1 MESGIDI
8 AMYPPKDIA
17 YQHTVFC
24 QTCLPYRN
32 PGDEVRVWERRQGQV
47 LLRVE
52 AGAALNPGTN
62 EFIELGLPFGPKSRL
77 ILSHLNSEAIK
88 TGSPVIEV
96 EKHFTG
102 FVKRLIDPLKSGR
115 SSPNGRE
122 INLFKTQL
130 SALAASSIRL
140 GIKQDQRAVTIKSEI
155 VQAFDLWFSKGDNQR
170 ILWPS
175 ILRLSD
181 EYFNSLVIH
190 AVPLDER
197 ALTAL
202 AHSAMALDIYTWLAQ
217 RLHRVPA
224 NHPHIDVVKLG
235 FGTAFVT
242 PNLKEKLSVYREYDM
257 PVYFGGT
264 LFEAFLIRN
273 QFEDYIA
280 VCKEFGVSYMEVS
293 DGSITIPHAEK
304 CGYIEKLSK
313 HGVVLSEVG
322 SKDAAHIIPPYKW
335 IELMSAELSAGAAYV
350 IAEAREA
357 GNVGIYRGSGEVR
370 EGLVQEILTQIPAE
384 KILWE
389 APQKAQ
395 QLYFLELIG
404 CNVNLGNIAPSEIIA
419 LEAMRIGLRGD
430 TFELYLD
437 KK

>member
-1 MESGIDI
+1 MNFNLTQIPERTIKPRESGITMVMDKGLSTQE
-8 AMYPPKDIA
+8 A
-17 YQHTVFC
+17 
-24 QTCLPYRN
+24 RN
-32 PGDEVRVWERRQGQV
+32 LMSVG
-47 LLRVE
+47 
-52 AGAALNPGTN
+52 
-62 EFIELGLPFGPKSRL
+62 
-77 ILSHLNSEAIK
+77 
-88 TGSPVIEV
+88 
-96 EKHFTG
+96 
-102 FVKRLIDPLKSGR
+102 
-115 SSPNGRE
+115 
-122 INLFKTQL
+122 
-130 SALAASSIRL
+130 
-140 GIKQDQRAVTIKSEI
+140 
-155 VQAFDLWFSKGDNQR
+155 
-170 ILWPS
+170 
-175 ILRLSD
+175 
-181 EYFNSLVIH
+181 
-190 AVPLDER
+190 
-197 ALTAL
+197 
-202 AHSAMALDIYTWLAQ
+202 
-217 RLHRVPA
+217 
-224 NHPHIDVVKLG
+224 HPHIDVVKLG

-242 PNLKEKLSVYREYDM
+242 PNLKEKLAVYREYDM

-280 VCKEFGVSYMEVS
+280 VCKDFGVSYMEVS

-335 IELMSAELSAGAAYV
+335 IELMSAELSAGSAYV

-370 EGLVQEILTQIPAE
+370 EGLVQEILTKIPAE